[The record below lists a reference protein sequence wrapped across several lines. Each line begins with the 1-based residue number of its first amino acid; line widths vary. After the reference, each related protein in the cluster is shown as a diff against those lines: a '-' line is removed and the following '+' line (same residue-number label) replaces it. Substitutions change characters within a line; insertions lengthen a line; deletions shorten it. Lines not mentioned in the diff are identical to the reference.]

1 MRGRDGLLT
10 WVPLALG
17 LYWVFILT
25 KQRRTV
31 DSIMPTYKAISDLQP
46 TLAAGIQNKYIFEK
60 FMEGR
65 IPIKNSLKRFLGY
78 EKLHSSFVYNKH
90 IFQDIKLREK
100 WKVKTVIKNSLYKQ
114 SIKMFTRALRSRS
127 TLPHTSLCQGA
138 NECPQ
143 LDPDVASGSWS
154 RD

>member
-1 MRGRDGLLT
+1 
-10 WVPLALG
+10 
-17 LYWVFILT
+17 
-25 KQRRTV
+25 
-31 DSIMPTYKAISDLQP
+31 MPTYKAISDLQP

-90 IFQDIKLREK
+90 IFHDIKLREK

-127 TLPHTSLCQGA
+127 PPTHLSL
-138 NECPQ
+138 
-143 LDPDVASGSWS
+143 LRSK
-154 RD
+154 